1 MKKIKEFIQGQDYDI
16 TEVTVTMEGIVKGI
30 QQWYEIIKK
39 DPEARRVATTFLKP
53 YWESIDWKN
62 EKSIDRGLNTMIYEI
77 AKIIFG
83 FDDNSIDDFP
93 DIDLPV
99 DKAPQLSTEDW
110 DKLYID
116 VDIPDNL
123 IYGHFTGDY
132 DHTKMVKIFTA
143 LFRPLSLKTLSK
155 LIADNVN
162 KEFKADVKANEVVFP
177 TLEKLQDKEG
187 KVCIGDAWI
196 YEPYEFANHPQFD
209 NYFRLIPEHLVTEV
223 LEFFAENEDPD
234 EVSKEYQS
242 HVDLR
247 AETKVVDQQVD
258 DWYHDDPDIAIR
270 EILGCDAFDWY
281 EIDGQ
286 SYLMTADD

>member
-1 MKKIKEFIQGQDYDI
+1 MKNTKFIQGQDYDI

-39 DPEARRVATTFLKP
+39 DPEARKVATTFLKP
-53 YWESIDWKN
+53 YWESIDWKD
-62 EKSIDRGLNTMIYEI
+62 EKSIDRGLNTMIYKI

-83 FDDNSIDDFP
+83 FDDDSIDDFP
-93 DIDLPV
+93 VIDLPV
-99 DKAPQLSTEDW
+99 DKAPQLSTEDS

-116 VDIPDNL
+116 VDIPGNL
-123 IYGHFTGDY
+123 IYGYFTGDY
-132 DHTKMVKIFTA
+132 DHAKMVRIFTA

-155 LIADNVN
+155 LIAENVN
-162 KEFKADVKANEVVFP
+162 KEFKTNVKADEVVFP
-177 TLEKLQDKEG
+177 TLERLQDKEG
-187 KVCIGDAWI
+187 KVCIGDSWI
-196 YEPYEFANHPQFD
+196 YEPYEFTKHDQFD
-209 NYFRLIPEHLVTEV
+209 NYFRLIPENLVTEV
-223 LEFFAENEDPD
+223 LEFAAKYEDPD

-258 DWYHDDPDIAIR
+258 DWYQDDPDIAIR
-270 EILGCDAFDWY
+270 EILGCDAFGWY

-286 SYLMTADD
+286 KYLMTVDD